1 MPQIP
6 RFLEQPPLFL
16 SEKSDPSLF
25 GVGGVGGNIKY
36 LNTLF
41 IKGKRSSNY
50 DEGVLFWM
58 IDFEWLRT
66 GDEWTKRLGLSF
78 LEPAT

>member
-6 RFLEQPPLFL
+6 QFLEQPPLFL

-25 GVGGVGGNIKY
+25 LGGGQYQILKHPLY
-36 LNTLF
+36 
-41 IKGKRSSNY
+41 KGERGSNY

-66 GDEWTKRLGLSF
+66 GDEWIKRLGLSF